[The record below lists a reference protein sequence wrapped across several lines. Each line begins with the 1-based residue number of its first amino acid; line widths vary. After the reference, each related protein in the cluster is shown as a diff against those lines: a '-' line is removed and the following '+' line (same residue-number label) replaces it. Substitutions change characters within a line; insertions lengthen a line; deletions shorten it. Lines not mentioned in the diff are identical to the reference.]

1 MAAIVYLH
9 GFNSSPASVK
19 ARALGRAIAALP
31 EGERPEYFVPHLSHR
46 PAEAVRTVS
55 AWIRSHDA
63 ASPTLVGSSLGG
75 FYATH
80 LAERYGTRAVLINPA
95 IRPYDDLAPYLG
107 PQRNPYTGEQ
117 YDLTREHF
125 GELAAL
131 AVGRITRPER
141 YFLLTQTGD
150 EILDWREAVAFYGGA
165 WQQVQGGGDHAFQDF
180 DAQIPALLRFAL
192 RPPP

>member
-1 MAAIVYLH
+1 M
-9 GFNSSPASVK
+9 GRSP
-19 ARALGRAIAALP
+19 G
-31 EGERPEYFVPHLSHR
+31 
-46 PAEAVRTVS
+46 
-55 AWIRSHDA
+55 A
-63 ASPTLVGSSLGG
+63 ASSRWSAARSAG
-75 FYATH
+75 FHATH
-80 LAERYGTRAVLINPA
+80 LAEHYGTRTIADQPA

-165 WQQVQGGGDHAFQDF
+165 WQQVQGGGDHAFQGF
-180 DAQIPALLRFAL
+180 DALIPALLHFAL
-192 RPPP
+192 RPLP

>member
-1 MAAIVYLH
+1 LAALVYLH

-31 EGERPEYFVPHLSHR
+31 ERERPEYFVPHLSHR
-46 PAEAVRTVS
+46 PAEAVRAVS

-63 ASPTLVGSSLGG
+63 GSLTLVGSSLGG

-80 LAERYGTRAVLINPA
+80 LAERHGMRAVLINPA

-107 PQRNPYTGEQ
+107 TQRNPYTGEQ

-131 AVGRITRPER
+131 ALGRITRPER

-165 WQQVQGGGDHAFQDF
+165 WQQVQGGGDHAFQGF
-180 DAQIPALLRFAL
+180 EAQIPALLRFAQ
-192 RPPP
+192 RPLP